1 MRFIISLVIVG
12 LFFSCNNQDT
22 TPDVSNIKIN
32 IITERHE
39 KDLFSVD
46 SNHLNSELNLLLQ
59 KYPTFGV
66 AFNSTIL
73 NADPKWSKDTLAMYL
88 KEFIRSYRTVYDTAE
103 EMYADFSPYQKE
115 ITNSLQLLKYY
126 FPAYKAPNKII
137 TYIGPVDGYGDI
149 LTEDAFII
157 GLHHHLGAEA
167 SFYKSMWLLET
178 YPAYIIRRFEP
189 AYITINCMRNVVND
203 LIPSSREDAS
213 LVTQMIEEGKRL
225 YILEKLLPEVEKN
238 YLIAYSAKQLSDC
251 YSHEA
256 QIWDLFIQNN
266 LLQTI
271 DKNIIKNYIGE
282 GPKTQEL
289 GEASPGNIGAFVGW
303 QIVKKFMKNSNKLT
317 LKELIRMDAETIMQA
332 AKYKP

>member
-12 LFFSCNNQDT
+12 LFFSCNNQDN

-32 IITERHE
+32 IITERYE
-39 KDLFSVD
+39 KDLFSAD
-46 SNHLNSELNLLLQ
+46 TNDLNRELNLLLQ
-59 KYPTFGV
+59 KYPDFGV

-73 NADPKWSKDTLAMYL
+73 NADPTWSKDTLAMYL
-88 KEFIRSYRTVYDTAE
+88 QEFIRSYRTVYDTAE
-103 EMYADFSPYQKE
+103 KIYADFSPYEKE
-115 ITNSLQLLKYY
+115 ISKAVQLLKYY

-137 TYIGPVDGYGDI
+137 TYIGPIDGYGDI

-157 GLHHHLGAEA
+157 GLHHHLGGEA
-167 SFYKSMWLLET
+167 SFYKSMWLHET
-178 YPAYIIRRFEP
+178 YPAYIIRRFDP
-189 AYITINCMRNVVND
+189 AFININCMRNIVND
-203 LIPSSREDAS
+203 LIPSSIGDAS
-213 LVTQMIEEGKRL
+213 LITQIIEEGKRL
-225 YILEKLLPEVEKN
+225 YILEKLLPDVEKN
-238 YLIAYSAKQLSDC
+238 NLIAYSAKQLSDC

-271 DKNIIKNYIGE
+271 DKNVIKNYIGE

-289 GEASPGNIGAFVGW
+289 GDESPGNIGAFVGW
-303 QIVKKFMKNSNKLT
+303 QIVKKFMKNSNKLS
-317 LKELIRMDAETIMQA
+317 LNELIQIDAEAIMQT

>member
-12 LFFSCNNQDT
+12 LFFSCNNQDA

-32 IITERHE
+32 IITQRYE
-39 KDLFSVD
+39 KDLFSAD
-46 SNHLNSELNLLLQ
+46 TNHLNSELNLLLQ
-59 KYPTFGV
+59 KHPTFGV

-73 NADPKWSKDTLAMYL
+73 NADPTWSEDTLAMYVQ
-88 KEFIRSYRTVYDTAE
+88 EFIRSYRTVYDTAE
-103 EMYADFSPYQKE
+103 KIYADFSPYEKE
-115 ITNSLQLLKYY
+115 ITKALQLLKYY

-137 TYIGPVDGYGDI
+137 TYIGPIDGYGDI

-157 GLHHHLGAEA
+157 GLHHHLGGEA
-167 SFYKSMWLLET
+167 SFYKSMWLHET

-189 AYITINCMRNVVND
+189 AFIGINCMRNVVND
-203 LIPSSREDAS
+203 LIPSSREEAS
-213 LVTQMIEEGKRL
+213 LITQIIEEGKRL
-225 YILEKLLPEVEKN
+225 YILEKLLPDVEKYN
-238 YLIAYSAKQLSDC
+238 LIAYSAKQLSDC

-256 QIWDLFIQNN
+256 QIWDLFIQNK

-271 DKNIIKNYIGE
+271 DKNVIKNYIGE

-289 GEASPGNIGAFVGW
+289 GDESPGNIGAFVGW

-317 LKELIRMDAETIMQA
+317 FKELIQIDAESIMQT

>member
-12 LFFSCNNQDT
+12 LFFSCNNQDN

-32 IITERHE
+32 IITERYE

-73 NADPKWSKDTLAMYL
+73 NADPIWSKDTLAMYL

-103 EMYADFSPYQKE
+103 KMYADFSPYQKE

-137 TYIGPVDGYGDI
+137 TYIGPIDGYGDI

-225 YILEKLLPEVEKN
+225 YILEKLLPDVEKN
-238 YLIAYSAKQLSDC
+238 NLIAYSAKQLSDC

-317 LKELIRMDAETIMQA
+317 LKELIQMDAETIMQA